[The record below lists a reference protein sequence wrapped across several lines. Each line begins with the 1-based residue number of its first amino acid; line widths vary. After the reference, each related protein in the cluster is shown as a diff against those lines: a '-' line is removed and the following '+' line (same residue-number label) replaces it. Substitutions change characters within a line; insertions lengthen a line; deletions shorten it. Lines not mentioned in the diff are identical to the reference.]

1 MKTTQIMS
9 RKFLDG
15 AISQNHKTGWFNAT
29 ELLAIANKY
38 RVTQGEQEKRMNDY
52 LKKKETKEF
61 IATIARKEEIS
72 EVVKVTKGRSG
83 GTWVHP
89 LILIDIAMWLSM
101 DFKYQ
106 AMQWL
111 QDNLLQYRD
120 ISGDDYKTLAS
131 TICQKINPSRA
142 GIMIPEIAKQI
153 KEKVGVDDWNKASEF
168 QLKRRTQIQKD
179 IILLCKTPI
188 ALHEAVRIA
197 LENN

>member
-1 MKTTQIMS
+1 MS

-15 AISQNHKTGWFNAT
+15 EITQNHKTGWFNAT
-29 ELLAIANKY
+29 ELLSIANKY
-38 RVTQGEQEKRMNDY
+38 RETQGGLPKRINDY
-52 LKKKETKEF
+52 LKKQETKEF
-61 IATIARKEEIS
+61 IATIAKKEEIS
-72 EVVKVTKGRSG
+72 EVVKVAKGRYG

-111 QDNLLQYRD
+111 QDNLLKYRD
-120 ISGDDYKTLAS
+120 ISGDDYKKLSSA
-131 TICQKINPSRA
+131 ICQKINPAKA

-153 KEKVGVDDWNKASEF
+153 KERVGIQEWNRTTEF
-168 QLKRRTQIQKD
+168 DLKRRTQIQKD

-188 ALHEAVRIA
+188 TLQEAVRIA

>member
-15 AISQNHKTGWFNAT
+15 QITQNHKTGWFNAT
-29 ELLAIANKY
+29 ELFSIANKY
-38 RVTQGEQEKRMNDY
+38 RETQGELPKRVNDY
-52 LKKKETKEF
+52 LKKQETKEF
-61 IATIARKEEIS
+61 ITTIAKKEEIS
-72 EVVKVTKGRSG
+72 EVVKVAKGRYG

-111 QDNLLQYRD
+111 QDNLLKYRD
-120 ISGDDYKTLAS
+120 ISGDDYKKLSSA
-131 TICQKINPSRA
+131 ICQKINPAKA
-142 GIMIPEIAKQI
+142 GIAIPEIAKQI
-153 KEKVGVDDWNKASEF
+153 KERVGIQDWNKATEF
-168 QLKRRTQIQKD
+168 ELKRRTGMQKD

-188 ALHEAVRIA
+188 ALQEAVRIA